1 MGRKNPRRNIPQR
14 WLAATTTILS
24 GLPLAAAYAAQV
36 FLSWQLP
43 AWLFV
48 TLLAVGVAATVG
60 SVLVQAS
67 QTRRQQNSLE
77 AIEKMGNTFA
87 AALTSYLGP
96 LADIKSR
103 LVNAEDDA
111 AVRQSKAELI
121 RATIGSANSDLFPA
135 NTRCCFFT
143 LADDDLR
150 GRSLK
155 PVARSGRT
163 DRFECVLN
171 EYSGVVGPYIFN
183 KIIDPQASELRGEL
197 TRDEFH
203 EWNETLGFKS
213 GIACA
218 VFAGANTFGML
229 TWDAPEANALDQTHE
244 KIAQLLA
251 QDLGTM
257 LAVKPAINPYP

>member
-1 MGRKNPRRNIPQR
+1 M
-14 WLAATTTILS
+14 
-24 GLPLAAAYAAQV
+24 PLAAAYTTQV
-36 FLSWQLP
+36 FLNWRLP

-48 TLLAVGVAATVG
+48 TLLTVGVAATIG
-60 SVLVQAS
+60 SALVQTNQA
-67 QTRRQQNSLE
+67 RRQQNSLK
-77 AIEKMGNTFA
+77 AIEKMRNAFV
-87 AALTSYLGP
+87 AALPSYLTP

-111 AVRQSKAELI
+111 AVRQGKAELI

-143 LADDDLR
+143 LANDGPR

-155 PVARSGRT
+155 PAAHSGRT

-171 EYSGVVGPYIFN
+171 EYSGVAGPYIFN
-183 KIIDPQASELRGEL
+183 KIIDPQSSELRGEL
-197 TRDEFH
+197 TKDEFH
-203 EWNETLGFKS
+203 EWNENLGFKS

-218 VFAGANTFGML
+218 VFAGAHTFGML
-229 TWDAPEANALDQTHE
+229 TWDAPETDALDQTHE